1 MLVTAAITTLFIVK
15 IHSTNG
21 CSWFLEKK
29 SHSFINGSNPFT
41 PILYTVDL
49 WTANFTGIFPQHWTW
64 CINGSAH
71 FPGRKKNSLEA
82 VFHLLW
88 QTVPVLRKFA
98 RASACEACE
107 TRTVLTMHHK
117 QKHQLPPSSILKH
130 VYTTCTSVLKVNE
143 ICLAPQTKNILMYLY
158 FIFMMSPHIAN
169 L

>member
-82 VFHLLW
+82 QCFTCYGKLFQYFGNLLVLQRVKPVKQELFLQCTTSRNTSFH
-88 QTVPVLRKFA
+88 QA
-98 RASACEACE
+98 ASW
-107 TRTVLTMHHK
+107 
-117 QKHQLPPSSILKH
+117 S
-130 VYTTCTSVLKVNE
+130 TCTPPAHQSWR
-143 ICLAPQTKNILMYLY
+143 LMRYV
-158 FIFMMSPHIAN
+158 
-169 L
+169 